1 MLKIIKKLS
10 KFKSILE
17 CSECTAHYETRHYD
31 AAKSPLGHLCTDC
44 RKPKG
49 KLTQALLH
57 KFYNYD
63 AATGVLTHRLPQ
75 HGKEIGD
82 AIGSLANTG
91 YLAMAI
97 NNTDY
102 LVHRII
108 WMYVHGYMPEQVDH
122 IDHVKTNNALN
133 NLREVTNTINSKNA
147 SVSKNSATRVNGV
160 SFNKARNKYRAYV
173 TVNRKQINLGS
184 FDTLDEA
191 IEARRKADNEH
202 DFHTNHGS

>member
-10 KFKSILE
+10 KFKSLLE
-17 CSECTAHYETRHYD
+17 CTECAAHYETGHYD
-31 AAKSPLGHLCTDC
+31 AAKSPLGHLCHAC

-49 KLTQALLH
+49 GVTQALLQ
-57 KFYNYD
+57 KFYTYD
-63 AATGVLTHRLPQ
+63 EVTGELSHRLPQ

-82 AIGSLANTG
+82 VIGSLTNTG

-97 NNTDY
+97 DSTNY

-122 IDHVKTNNALN
+122 IDHVKTNNALI

-147 SVSKNSATRVNGV
+147 SLSKNSSTRVNGV
-160 SFNKARNKYRAYV
+160 SFNKTRNKYRAYI

-184 FDTLDEA
+184 FSTLDAA
-191 IEARRKADNEH
+191 IEARNKADI
-202 DFHTNHGS
+202 DYAFHVNHGV